1 MVRISLGIY
10 NTPDDIDALVE
21 MLQRIA
27 RNDYKGTYSH
37 VPPNGDCT
45 PVGYEEVLPT
55 RFSGQTVSVA

>member
-10 NTPDDIDALVE
+10 NTPEDIDALVE

-27 RNDYKGTYSH
+27 RNDYKGTYGH
-37 VPPNGDCT
+37 VPQSGDCT

-55 RFSGQTVSVA
+55 R